1 MQHDKNGMMQKKEL
15 IVVGLSASASQDG
28 KNYSL
33 ILQDTTSERKI
44 PILIGVNE
52 GQSIALV
59 MEKLKT
65 NRPITHEL
73 FKNTLEA
80 LGATLQEVLIKDID
94 NGIFYAS
101 IFVVNETKQKIEIDA
116 RPSDAIALAVRFGCP
131 IFTYEFV
138 INEAAV
144 IEDSGKLNLKRGS
157 FAEYT
162 LEELEELLA
171 SILAK
176 EDYESAA
183 RVRDVIER
191 RKSVG

>member
-1 MQHDKNGMMQKKEL
+1 MMQKKEL

-73 FKNTLEA
+73 FRNTLEA

>member
-73 FKNTLEA
+73 FRNTLEA

>member
-1 MQHDKNGMMQKKEL
+1 MQHDKNGMKQKKEL
-15 IVVGLSASASQDG
+15 IVVGLSSSASQDG

-101 IFVVNETKQKIEIDA
+101 IFVLNENKQRIEIDA

-144 IEDSGKLNLKRGS
+144 IEDSGKLTLKRGS
-157 FAEYT
+157 FAKYT

-191 RKSVG
+191 RKSIS